1 MKLGLPPARWKPA
14 SVMRADWTEAD
25 LPPNVPTASHSAA
38 ERWPAVRSPVVRS
51 PVVRSPVVRSPVV
64 RSPVV
69 RSPVVRSPE
78 SAVKES
84 AVKESGLKESGLK
97 ESGLKVCAVARDAA
111 KSGAPRAR
119 HFEESAVT
127 ATCPPK
133 GARKLRLASGSAWSS
148 AETKR

>member
-1 MKLGLPPARWKPA
+1 
-14 SVMRADWTEAD
+14 MRADWAEAD
-25 LPPNVPTASHSAA
+25 LPPTVPTASHAAA
-38 ERWPAVRSPVVRS
+38 ERWPAVRWPA
-51 PVVRSPVVRSPVV
+51 VRSPVV

-84 AVKESGLKESGLK
+84 AVPESAVK
-97 ESGLKVCAVARDAA
+97 ESGLKVFAVARDEAE
-111 KSGAPRAR
+111 SGAPRVR

-127 ATCPPK
+127 VTRSPTGGRTLP
-133 GARKLRLASGSAWSS
+133 LASGSAWSS